1 MINYISIKEVLDNIL
16 AHPLLQDVSLERAVN
31 YTQQFMRIVGMP
43 NMFIEKTEELKI
55 EDYRAQLPCDFYQMI
70 QVRTLVQ
77 HCDTQSEQVFVYST
91 DDFHMSSYKQDS
103 GFCYKL
109 QGNCIFTS
117 IKEGTIE
124 ISYRAI
130 ATDDEGFPLVPDNAA
145 FIRALELYIKKQAFT
160 ILFDMQKINAN
171 VYQNVQQE
179 YAWAVGQAQSSL
191 VMPSIDQMQ
200 TFTNSW
206 NTLVSRATEH
216 SRGFRTNS
224 IQEKIRRH

>member
-1 MINYISIKEVLDNIL
+1 MVNYISIKEVLDNIL

-31 YTQQFMRIVGMP
+31 YAQQFIRIVGMP
-43 NMFIEKTEELKI
+43 NMFIEKTEQLEIK
-55 EDYRAQLPCDFYQMI
+55 DYRALLPCDFYEMI

-77 HCDTQSEQVFVYST
+77 NCDKQLEQTFVYST
-91 DDFHMSSYKQDS
+91 DDFHMSPYKQDS

-109 QGNCIFTS
+109 QGNCIITS
-117 IKEGTIE
+117 VKEGPIE

-130 ATDDEGFPLVPDNAA
+130 AVDDEGYPLIPDNAS

-160 ILFDMQKINAN
+160 ILFDLQKINAN

-179 YAWAVGQAQSSL
+179 YAWAVGQAQTSL
-191 VMPSIDQMQ
+191 VMPTIDQMQ
-200 TFTNSW
+200 AFTNSW

-224 IQEKIRRH
+224 VQEKIRRH

>member
-1 MINYISIKEVLDNIL
+1 
-16 AHPLLQDVSLERAVN
+16 
-31 YTQQFMRIVGMP
+31 MRIVGMP
-43 NMFIEKTEELKI
+43 NMLIEKTEELKI

-179 YAWAVGQAQSSL
+179 YAWAVGAAQSDL
-191 VMPSIDQMQ
+191 IRPTIDQMQ
-200 TFTNSW
+200 AITNSL
-206 NTLVSRATEH
+206 NTLIWRTTEH
-216 SRGFRTNS
+216 NNGFVNNGS
-224 IQEKIRRH
+224 AEKIKLQ